1 MGNDR
6 IDKRELAAQTERGV
20 SMEKNYRFFKGFL
33 SGWAFML
40 AVSAVALGVRGR
52 LYGSATEQEDSVVTQ
67 EHINKLA
74 ELERMMDQYNLE
86 EIDKKKM
93 TDSMYKGMV
102 AGLEDPYA
110 AYYTA
115 EELESVQRT
124 LEGSYK
130 GIGVLMSQ
138 SSQTN
143 EIRVVRCY
151 DGSPAQTAGL
161 KEDDVLLELNGQDVS
176 GMSLNEV
183 VAQIQEGEEDTVTV
197 TVKREGEKENLTF
210 SMERTEVEVPTVNAE
225 MMEDGIGYIQIVEF
239 DSVTVSQFKRAVSD
253 LEEQGM
259 ENLIVDV
266 RDNPGG
272 MLTSVCDILDQIL
285 PEGLMVYTEDNT
297 GERCEYFSDEEH
309 QFTKPLVVLVNGES
323 ASASEIFAGAIQDYG
338 LGQIVGTTTY
348 GKGIVQTTYSLAD
361 GSALKLTTA
370 KYYTPN
376 GNDIHEKGIEPDVT
390 VELDEEV
397 KDQTVIEKEE
407 DNQLQKA
414 VEILSK

>member
-1 MGNDR
+1 
-6 IDKRELAAQTERGV
+6 
-20 SMEKNYRFFKGFL
+20 MEKNYRFFKGFL

-40 AVSAVALGVRGR
+40 VISAVALGMRGKIQ
-52 LYGSATEQEDSVVTQ
+52 GSASENSEEDSVVTQ

-74 ELERMMDQYNLE
+74 ELETMIDQYNLE
-86 EIDKKKM
+86 ETDKNTM
-93 TDSMYKGMV
+93 TDYMYKGMI

-115 EELESVQRT
+115 EELESVQRS

-130 GIGVLMSQ
+130 GIGVLMTQ
-138 SSQTN
+138 SSDTN
-143 EIRVVRCY
+143 EIKVVRCY
-151 DGSPAQTAGL
+151 EGSPAETAGL
-161 KEDDVLLELNGQDVS
+161 QEDDIVLELNGQDVS
-176 GMSLNEV
+176 EMTLSEV
-183 VAQIQEGEEDTVTV
+183 VAMIQGGEEDTVTV
-197 TVKREGEKENLTF
+197 TVKREGEQENLTF
-210 SMERTEVEVPTVNAE
+210 SMERTEVKIPTVNAE
-225 MMEDGIGYIQIVEF
+225 MLEDQIGYLQIVEF
-239 DSVTVSQFKRAVSD
+239 DSVTVSQFEEALSQ
-253 LEEQGM
+253 LEKEGM
-259 ENLIVDV
+259 EKLIVDV

-285 PEGLMVYTEDNT
+285 PEGLMVYTEDKT
-297 GERCEYFSDEEH
+297 GERCEYTSDEEH

-348 GKGIVQTTYSLAD
+348 GKGIVQTTYSLSD

-376 GNDIHEKGIEPDVT
+376 GNDIHEKGITPDVV

-397 KDQTVIEKEE
+397 QNQTVIEKED

-414 VEILSK
+414 IEILSE